1 MNNQLLIYPALV
13 GTMFSISPIANAQ
26 HQDEPHAEQAAEQ
39 AAEQTHEVQDSPYED
54 PPLIEGTTIDD
65 ALRAAAAAP
74 PESWPEPIHDNP
86 TLSFTLIE
94 QLEFRASD
102 DQPDQVAW
110 DAQGWIGNDD
120 QKFWW
125 KTEGAAA
132 PDGPNDGELEFQAL
146 YAKPISPF
154 WFLQAGLR
162 YENTWGPGDSKDR
175 TSLVLGLQGLAPYK
189 FELEPV
195 LFLTEDGD
203 LLGRLTASYDIY
215 ITQRLALQP
224 RTELN
229 ISATDVADWGL
240 GSGFNDLSLEFRL
253 RYEIRREFAPYVG
266 LSYLTLLGETANI
279 AEQAGS
285 STDDLQFVFGIRLAF

>member
-1 MNNQLLIYPALV
+1 MNSQLLIHPALV
-13 GTMFSISPIANAQ
+13 GGMLIVSPMAHAQ
-26 HQDEPHAEQAAEQ
+26 HAEKAAEIE
-39 AAEQTHEVQDSPYED
+39 ASPYED
-54 PPLIEGTTIDD
+54 PPLIEGTTISE
-65 ALRAAAAAP
+65 ALRAAAQAP
-74 PESWPEPIHDNP
+74 PESWPEPIDDNL
-86 TLSFTLIE
+86 TLAFTLIE
-94 QLEFRASD
+94 QIEFRTSD
-102 DQPDQVAW
+102 DQPDQLAW
-110 DAQGWIGNDD
+110 DAQGWIGNDNH
-120 QKFWW
+120 KFWW

-132 PDGPNDGELEFQAL
+132 PDGPNDGEAEFQAL

-175 TSLVLGLQGLAPYK
+175 TSLVLGLQGLSPYK

-224 RTELN
+224 RSEIN
-229 ISATDVADWGL
+229 VAAGDVDDWGL
-240 GSGFNDLSLEFRL
+240 SEGFNDLSLELRL

-266 LSYLTLLGETANI
+266 LNYLTLLGETANI
-279 AEQAGS
+279 AERGGS
-285 STDDLQFVFGIRLAF
+285 STDDLQLVFGIRLAF

>member
-1 MNNQLLIYPALV
+1 MNIQPFTPLAPLAIAATLLL
-13 GTMFSISPIANAQ
+13 TTQIAYAQ
-26 HQDEPHAEQAAEQ
+26 HQNEPQT
-39 AAEQTHEVQDSPYED
+39 EQTQDAPTSPYED
-54 PPLIEGTTIDD
+54 PPLLDGTSISE
-65 ALRAAAAAP
+65 ALRAAAAGP
-74 PESWPEPIHDNP
+74 PDSWPEPVGDNP
-86 TLSFTLIE
+86 TLAFTFIE
-94 QLEFRASD
+94 QLEFRSSD
-102 DQPDQVAW
+102 DQPDQFAW

-125 KTEGAAA
+125 KTEGVAA
-132 PDGPNDGELEFQAL
+132 PDGPNDGDAEFQAL

-175 TSLVLGLQGLAPYK
+175 TSLVLGLQGLSPYK

-224 RTELN
+224 RTEINL
-229 ISATDVADWGL
+229 AAGDVTEWGL
-240 GSGFNDLSLEFRL
+240 GEGFNDLSLELRL

-266 LSYLTLLGETANI
+266 LNYLTLLGETANI

-285 STDDLQFVFGIRLAF
+285 STDDLQLVVGIRLAF

>member
-1 MNNQLLIYPALV
+1 MNNRSSIPLAFVGALL
-13 GTMFSISPIANAQ
+13 SISPIANAQ
-26 HQDEPHAEQAAEQ
+26 SQSDQHAVEQPTE
-39 AAEQTHEVQDSPYED
+39 DKSPPSSPYED
-54 PPLIEGTTIDD
+54 PPLAEGTTIDE
-65 ALRAAAAAP
+65 ALRAAAAGP
-74 PESWPEPIHDNP
+74 PDSWPEPVGDNP
-86 TLSFTLIE
+86 TLAFTFIE
-94 QLEFRASD
+94 QLEFRSSD
-102 DQPDQVAW
+102 DQSDQFAW
-110 DAQGWIGNDD
+110 DAQGWIGNDNA
-120 QKFWW
+120 KFWW
-125 KTEGAAA
+125 KSEGAANL
-132 PDGPNDGELEFQAL
+132 DGPSAGDAEFQAL

-162 YENTWGPGDSKDR
+162 YENTWGPGDSKNR

-224 RTELN
+224 RSELN
-229 ISATDVADWGL
+229 VSASDVSDWAL
-240 GSGFNDLSLEFRL
+240 GSGFNDLSLELRL

-279 AEQAGS
+279 AESGGS
-285 STDDLQFVFGIRLAF
+285 STDDLQIVFGIRLAF

>member
-1 MNNQLLIYPALV
+1 MNNQPFTSITIAAAILLTAH
-13 GTMFSISPIANAQ
+13 IAAAQ
-26 HQDEPHAEQAAEQ
+26 HQDSPDTTQINLA
-39 AAEQTHEVQDSPYED
+39 SPYED
-54 PPLIEGTTIDD
+54 PPLVEGTTINET
-65 ALRAAAAAP
+65 LKAAAQAP

-86 TLSFTLIE
+86 TLTFTFFE
-94 QLEFRASD
+94 QLEFRTSD
-102 DQPDQVAW
+102 DQPDQFAW

-125 KTEGAAA
+125 KAEGAAA
-132 PDGPNDGELEFQAL
+132 LDGPSIGDVEFQAL
-146 YAKPISPF
+146 YAKPITPF

-162 YENTWGPGDSKDR
+162 YENTWGPGDSKNR

-224 RTELN
+224 RTEIN
-229 ISATDVADWGL
+229 IAASDVTDWEL
-240 GSGFNDLSLEFRL
+240 GQGFNDLSLELRL

-266 LSYLTLLGETANI
+266 LNYLTLLGETANI
-279 AEQAGS
+279 AQQASS
-285 STDDLQFVFGIRLAF
+285 STDDLQLVFGIRLAF